1 MAFAF
6 FCPITSPKAICL
18 GMVMFWLSPH
28 YPTSTPSHRG
38 SRHGVRMNAR
48 SYSHSSS
55 TRAVHKALPAS
66 PMRQVELDG
75 AYSDQGLTFP
85 GPLGGPID
93 PSVLTRTF
101 EKLVRR
107 IGLTNTRLHDLRHFH
122 ATLLLQ
128 QGTNPKVVQERLGH
142 SSFAITMDTYSHV
155 APGLQKQPARDFA
168 LAMGKAKPLDN

>member
-1 MAFAF
+1 MD
-6 FCPITSPKAICL
+6 
-18 GMVMFWLSPH
+18 
-28 YPTSTPSHRG
+28 R
-38 SRHGVRMNAR
+38 
-48 SYSHSSS
+48 
-55 TRAVHKALPAS
+55 
-66 PMRQVELDG
+66 
-75 AYSDQGLTFP
+75 
-85 GPLGGPID
+85 LGGPID
-93 PSVLTRTF
+93 PFVLTRTS

-107 IGLTNTRLHDLRHFH
+107 ISLTDNRLHDLRHFH

>member
-1 MAFAF
+1 M
-6 FCPITSPKAICL
+6 
-18 GMVMFWLSPH
+18 
-28 YPTSTPSHRG
+28 
-38 SRHGVRMNAR
+38 
-48 SYSHSSS
+48 
-55 TRAVHKALPAS
+55 
-66 PMRQVELDG
+66 
-75 AYSDQGLTFP
+75 FP
-85 GPLGGPID
+85 GSLGGPID

-107 IGLTNTRLHDLRHFH
+107 IDLTATRLHDLRHFH

-155 APGLQKQPARDFA
+155 APGLQKQAAQDFA